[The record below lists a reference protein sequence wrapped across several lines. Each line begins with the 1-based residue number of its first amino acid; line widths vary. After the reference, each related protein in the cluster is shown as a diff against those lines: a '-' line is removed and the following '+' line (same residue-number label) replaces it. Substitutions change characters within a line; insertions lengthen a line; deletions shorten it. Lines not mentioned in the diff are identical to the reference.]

1 VVHIEG
7 GTGAAVR
14 LLRRRRPQP
23 DRYGLLLGLLVLG
36 FLVSAYSGELLATVV
51 RLLFFMATLHLALRT
66 SMVRPR
72 VARLVLVVTLAGSV
86 LTIALSLAHR
96 SRVSLGVLDVWVAVV
111 LLIAVL
117 VIVRR
122 VLSHP
127 VVSLQTILGAL
138 SAYLVLGLMF
148 AAVYGALG
156 ELGSRPFFA
165 SGAAVNQAVLQYF
178 SFTTLTTLGYGDYT
192 AATDTGRVVAVI
204 EALGGQIFLVTL
216 VARLVSAFP
225 GVRRDRRPQET
236 RRRSVRVA
244 GRTPARRPARRR
256 RIPAGHGRH
265 GRLRH

>member
-1 VVHIEG
+1 M
-7 GTGAAVR
+7 R

-23 DRYGLLLGLLVLG
+23 DRYGLLLGLLVFG
-36 FLVSAYSGELLATVV
+36 FLVSAYSGELLATVL

-96 SRVSLGVLDVWVAVV
+96 GRVSLGVLDVWVAVV

-127 VVSLQTILGAL
+127 VVSVQTILGAL
-138 SAYLVLGLMF
+138 SAYLVLGLLF

-165 SGAAVNQAVLQYF
+165 SGAPVNQAALQYF

-192 AATDTGRVVAVI
+192 AATDTGRAVAVL

-225 GVRRDRRPQET
+225 P
-236 RRRSVRVA
+236 RRR
-244 GRTPARRPARRR
+244 TEPAQRRR
-256 RIPAGHGRH
+256 RPVTRLAGHPPGRRVVRRR
-265 GRLRH
+265 GTLAGQDRRGGPP